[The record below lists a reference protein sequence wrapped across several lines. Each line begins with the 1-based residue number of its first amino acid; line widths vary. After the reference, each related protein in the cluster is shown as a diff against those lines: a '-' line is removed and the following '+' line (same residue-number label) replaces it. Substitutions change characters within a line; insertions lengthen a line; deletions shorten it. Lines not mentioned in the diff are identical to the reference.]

1 MARPGI
7 MFYFDMLGPL
17 KALPDADKG
26 RLLVAML
33 EYGRDGIVPEVDGML
48 ALAWGFVRPKI
59 DRDLE
64 EYERTVLKDEDNY
77 ENAQSQR
84 AYAAFCR
91 KRYRLKLPKLSF
103 EEWIDMDDEERQRA
117 ITGDAF
123 RYPTTT
129 TPTTTAAAAT
139 TPTTTPTTTAAA
151 AAATTPTT
159 TTEPENAA
167 TAAYKKV
174 KVIESELGKDVVL
187 LSEEQANDLLDKMG
201 MKTFDHYI
209 EKLANFIITN
219 GAYVKN
225 HYETILKW
233 WKEDSVVPRRNKD
246 KITYGASG
254 KLGKAEIDAMQRLL
268 AED

>member
-7 MFYFDMLGPL
+7 MLYFDILEPI

-26 RLLVAML
+26 LLLVAML
-33 EYGRDGIVPEVDGML
+33 EYGEKGTLPNFDGML
-48 ALAWGFVRPKI
+48 ALAWGFVKPKL
-59 DRDLE
+59 DKDSE
-64 EYERTVLKDEDNY
+64 EYNRTVLKRQYATFCWDRKKKGEPEISFDEWMMIIDD
-77 ENAQSQR
+77 QSNR
-84 AYAAFCR
+84 MMSNDI
-91 KRYRLKLPKLSF
+91 K
-103 EEWIDMDDEERQRA
+103 W
-117 ITGDAF
+117 
-123 RYPTTT
+123 YPTTT
-129 TPTTTAAAAT
+129 TAATTTTTTSTTTAAA
-139 TPTTTPTTTAAA
+139 
-151 AAATTPTT
+151 TT